1 MSAAAGGGRARV
13 RDALRGLWHGLPG
26 KRGLFELWRRAGA
39 PPERIWRHLHFTGDF
54 EVRLGA
60 RPVFRMRHFGALVE
74 NELFWAGYGN
84 GWEGTS
90 LRLWA
95 RLVPHA
101 ATILD
106 IGANTGAY
114 ALAAAALNP
123 AARVMAFEPV
133 PQIAGRLRQNVA
145 LNALAIEVVE
155 AGVSDRTGTAILH
168 EPDADHSY
176 SASLEPAML
185 RGQPGLRQ
193 TSIAVTRLDDFAA
206 AHHLGRMELLKIDA
220 EMHELPILDGL
231 GRRLAE
237 DRPAMLIEV
246 LTPRI
251 GAEVVQRIEGLGY
264 ALFRI
269 DEGQGVVPVEALA
282 DTPANHLLC
291 APELAAATGIA
302 DGATHA
308 ALAPGEGR

>member
-1 MSAAAGGGRARV
+1 VSAAAGGGTARV
-13 RDALRGLWHGLPG
+13 RDALRSLWHVLPG

-39 PPERIWRHLHFTGDF
+39 PPERIWRHLHFEGDF

-60 RPVFRMRHFGALVE
+60 ESAFRMRHFGALVE
-74 NELFWAGYGN
+74 NDLFWAGYGN

-90 LRLWA
+90 LRLWT

-114 ALAAAALNP
+114 ALAAATLNP
-123 AARVMAFEPV
+123 AARVMAFEPA
-133 PQIAGRLRQNVA
+133 PQIARRLRQNVA
-145 LNALAIEVVE
+145 MNRLAIEVVE
-155 AGVSDRTGTAILH
+155 AGVSDRTDTAILH
-168 EPDADHSY
+168 EPEADHSY
-176 SASLEPAML
+176 SASLEPAMVQ
-185 RGQPGLRQ
+185 GQPGLRR

-206 AHHLGRMELLKIDA
+206 AHHLGRLELLKIDA
-220 EMHELPILDGL
+220 EMHEVPILDGL

-251 GAEVVQRIEGLGY
+251 GAEVMQRIEGLGY

-269 DEGQGVVPVEALA
+269 DEGKGVVSVASLA
-282 DTPANHLLC
+282 AARANHLLC
-291 APELAAATGIA
+291 VPELAAALGI
-302 DGATHA
+302 DGGATHA
-308 ALAPGEGR
+308 SLAMEDGS